1 MNLIEFYYR
10 PYSNVT
16 VHISWLPSHQR
27 CTVSNRVGCA
37 RLHLSLTIEHAQ
49 FLYSLWVIKRMA
61 TKRWFHPNLTGP
73 EAESLLLEKG
83 SEGSF
88 LTRPSQNNPGDFTLS
103 VRREN
108 EVTHIR
114 IQNQGDYYDLYGGE
128 KFATLAELVQYYT
141 ENPGQLKERSGTI
154 IELMQPVYCEEV
166 TTERWYHGGIN
177 GREAEVLLMSKGQ
190 DGSYLVRASAH
201 SPGDYVLST
210 RVGDEVAHVK
220 IRYRDNMFDM
230 GGGPQFR
237 SLPDLVE
244 HYKKNPLVE
253 TSGRVI
259 NLKVPFHSTSF
270 SPLHIK
276 LRVQELEKQNHD
288 MYGKAGFWEEFEQ
301 MQQQETRH
309 LYSRKEGVKPENRPK
324 NRFKNILPFDH
335 TRVTLKDGDPDV
347 PGSDYI
353 NSNYISGEVTGSERC
368 YIATQGCLPTT
379 INDFWHM
386 VWQEKS
392 RVIVMITNEVERGR
406 NKCARYWPGPEEP
419 GVYGNVH
426 VTSLEETLNPHY
438 ILRHFEVT
446 HEKSEEIRH
455 IFQFHFKA
463 WPDHGVPQDPG
474 VVLGF
479 MEDVNLKTKEIQ
491 DENPGPTVVHCS
503 AGIGR
508 TGTYIIIDI
517 IIKLIENQGWESEID
532 IQRSVQVAR
541 GQRSGMVQ
549 TEQQYKFV
557 YRAIQYYVEAYQQ
570 QLSAS
575 QLATYDNFQFSGKP
589 NIESVYGNLPP
600 PQQSVNGA
608 ADIPPPRPPKP

>member
-1 MNLIEFYYR
+1 MSVNL
-10 PYSNVT
+10 
-16 VHISWLPSHQR
+16 WLGK
-27 CTVSNRVGCA
+27 V
-37 RLHLSLTIEHAQ
+37 
-49 FLYSLWVIKRMA
+49 MA

-73 EAESLLLEKG
+73 EAEKLLNEKG
-83 SEGSF
+83 NIGSF

-103 VRREN
+103 VKRSQDD
-108 EVTHIR
+108 VTHIR

-128 KFATLAELVQYYT
+128 KFATLAELIQYYT
-141 ENPGQLKERSGTI
+141 ENPGQLKERSGTV
-154 IELMQPVYCEEV
+154 IELAQPVYCEEV

-177 GREAEVLLMSKGQ
+177 GREAEVLMMAKGQ

-201 SPGDYVLST
+201 SPGSYVLST
-210 RVGDEVAHVK
+210 RVGDEVSHVM
-220 IRYRDNMFDM
+220 IRHRDNMFDM

-237 SLPDLVE
+237 TLPDLIE

-259 NLKVPFHSTSF
+259 NLKSPFHSTSF
-270 SPLHIK
+270 APLHIK
-276 LRVQELEKQNHD
+276 LRVQELEKQNHE

-335 TRVTLKDGDPDV
+335 TRVVLQENNPDV

-353 NSNYISGEVTGSERC
+353 NANYISGEIQGSEGC

-379 INDFWHM
+379 INDFWKM
-386 VWQEKS
+386 VWQEHS
-392 RVIVMITNEVERGR
+392 LVIVMITNEVERGR
-406 NKCARYWPGPEEP
+406 NKCSRYWPGPEEP
-419 GVYGNVH
+419 GIYGDIY
-426 VTSLEETLNPHY
+426 VTSLEETLNPNY
-438 ILRHFEVT
+438 ILRHFLVRR
-446 HEKSEEIRH
+446 EEEDETRD

-479 MEDVNLKTKEIQ
+479 MEDINMKCNDLA
-491 DENPGPTVVHCS
+491 DLSPGPVVVHCS

-517 IIKLIENQGWESEID
+517 ITKLIEYQGYETDID
-532 IQRSVQVAR
+532 IQRSVQIAR

-557 YRAIQYYVEAYQQ
+557 YRAILHYMEANQQ
-570 QLSAS
+570 RSAVS
-575 QLATYDNFQFSGKP
+575 HTISAP
-589 NIESVYGNLPP
+589 EAVYGNVTTSVQPP
-600 PQQSVNGA
+600 PSYHSTVSST
-608 ADIPPPRPPKP
+608 PPPIPPKP

>member
-1 MNLIEFYYR
+1 
-10 PYSNVT
+10 
-16 VHISWLPSHQR
+16 
-27 CTVSNRVGCA
+27 
-37 RLHLSLTIEHAQ
+37 
-49 FLYSLWVIKRMA
+49 MA
-61 TKRWFHPNLTGP
+61 KRWFHPNLTGP
-73 EAESLLLEKG
+73 DAEKLLSDKRI
-83 SEGSF
+83 GSF

-103 VRREN
+103 VKRSKD

-128 KFATLAELVQYYT
+128 KFATLAELLQYYT
-141 ENPGQLKERSGTI
+141 ENPGQLKERSGAV
-154 IELMQPVYCEEV
+154 IELTQPVYCEEI

-177 GREAEVLLMSKGQ
+177 GREAEVLIMSKGQ

-201 SPGDYVLST
+201 RPGDYVLST
-210 RVGDEVAHVK
+210 RVGDEISHVI
-220 IRYRDNMFDM
+220 IRHRENKFDM
-230 GGGPQFR
+230 GGGPQFP
-237 SLPDLVE
+237 SLPDLIE
-244 HYKKNPLVE
+244 HYKRNPLVE

-259 NLKVPFHSTSF
+259 TLKSPFHSTSF
-270 SPLHIK
+270 SPLNVK
-276 LRVQELEKQNHD
+276 LRVQELEKQNHE

-335 TRVTLKDGDPDV
+335 TRVVIQEVDTEL

-353 NSNYISGEVTGSERC
+353 NANYISGEVPGANRC
-368 YIATQGCLPTT
+368 YIATQGCLPIT
-379 INDFWHM
+379 INDFWKM
-386 VWQEKS
+386 VWQERS
-392 RVIVMITNEVERGR
+392 LVIVMITNEVERGR

-419 GVYGNVH
+419 GIYGNIQ
-426 VTSLEETLNPHY
+426 VTSLEETLNPNY
-438 ILRHFEVT
+438 ILRHFLVS
-446 HEKSEEIRH
+446 HEGVDENRD

-479 MEDVNLKTKEIQ
+479 MEDVNMKCKEL
-491 DENPGPTVVHCS
+491 EKLNPGPTVVHCS

-517 IIKLIENQGWESEID
+517 ITKLIQHQGWQNDID
-532 IQRSVQVAR
+532 IQRSVQIAR

-557 YRAIQYYVEAYQQ
+557 YRAILHYVEANQQ
-570 QLSAS
+570 RN
-575 QLATYDNFQFSGKP
+575 ATGEGALYDNTKNQGVP
-589 NIESVYGNLPP
+589 APEALYGNLNAPPQPP
-600 PQQSVNGA
+600 PSYNSA
-608 ADIPPPRPPKP
+608 TNSAPPIPPRP